1 MKTLDEKAKEE
12 GLDRSTVLRKLL
24 EDAVK
29 RWKIEKAAKLYKEG
43 RISLSEAAKI
53 AELPIDEMITEL
65 VKRDVRSDLTAEEY
79 RESLKE
85 AFELFG
91 TKRRKR

>member
-1 MKTLDEKAKEE
+1 
-12 GLDRSTVLRKLL
+12 L